1 MSHIPY
7 TICRSGT
14 YYYNQRLPIHAANS
28 YGHFIRQV
36 LSKDPL
42 KAEVLSKR
50 LSDVLEGAWSSTT
63 DATPVNV
70 FTIIEG
76 FQPRRVALSEVAAEY
91 LALKQIDQTPPR
103 AALSTFISLAGD
115 RDVSEYTRQDAKLF
129 VHHLEMKGNK
139 TATIRRR
146 INSLSAIMNYAY
158 SELDLDKRNPFTRLF
173 IRNEGDDV
181 FKRGTFI
188 NDQLKLGYAK
198 ALASGSSVKLLMP
211 LLGETGC
218 RLAEIFGLR
227 LDDIDLEN
235 ELIHI
240 RPNSARRLKNK
251 TSERVLP
258 LVGYAKLAMEQAQ
271 IKADDQWLFSQYI
284 KAGHCYATHAS
295 NAVNKWL
302 KRDFGGLTAHS
313 LRHTFRDRLRAV
325 ECPMDMIDQIG
336 GWRCVGGVATNYGHG
351 YSRLQVERWLRLV
364 LIPLASGDGTYT
376 LDPF

>member
-14 YYYNQRLPIHAANS
+14 YYYNRRVPKHAVNS
-28 YGHFIRQV
+28 YGQFIRQA

-42 KAEVLSKR
+42 EAEAFSKR
-50 LSDVLEGAWSSTT
+50 LSDVLEGAWSATT
-63 DATPVNV
+63 DASPVNIS
-70 FTIIEG
+70 TIVKS
-76 FQPRRVALSEVAAEY
+76 FQPRRVALSEIAAEY

-103 AALSTFISLAGD
+103 VALSTFLSLAGD
-115 RDVSEYTRQDAKLF
+115 RDVRDYTRQDAKLF
-129 VHHLEMKGNK
+129 VHYLEMKGNK

-173 IRNEGDDV
+173 IQNEGADV
-181 FKRGTFI
+181 FKRGTFA
-188 NDQLKLGYAK
+188 NDQLKWGYDK
-198 ALASGSSVKLLMP
+198 ALSSGSTVKLLMP

-218 RLAEIFGLR
+218 RLAEIVGLR
-227 LDDIDLEN
+227 LEDIDLDN
-235 ELIHI
+235 ELLHI

-258 LVGYAKLAMEQAQ
+258 LVGYAKLAIDQVQ
-271 IKADDQWLFSQYI
+271 IQADDEWLFPQYI
-284 KAGHCYATHAS
+284 KSGHCYATHAS

-302 KRDFGGLTAHS
+302 KKDFGGLTAHS

-336 GWRCVGGVATNYGHG
+336 GWKSITSIGNSYGRG
-351 YSRLQVERWLRLV
+351 FTMDQYRQ
-364 LIPLASGDGTYT
+364 Y
-376 LDPF
+376 LDKIMIT

>member
-14 YYYNQRLPIHAANS
+14 YYYNRRVPKYAVKS
-28 YGHFIRQV
+28 YGQFIRQA

-42 KAEVLSKR
+42 EAEAFSKR
-50 LSDVLEGAWSSTT
+50 LSDVLEGAWSATT
-63 DATPVNV
+63 DAPPVNIS
-70 FTIIEG
+70 TIVKS
-76 FQPRRVALSEVAAEY
+76 FQPRRVALSEIAAEY

-103 AALSTFISLAGD
+103 VALSTFLSLAGD
-115 RDVSEYTRQDAKLF
+115 RDVRDYTRQDAKLF
-129 VHHLEMKGNK
+129 VHYLEMKGNK

-173 IRNEGDDV
+173 IQNEGADV
-181 FKRGTFI
+181 FKRGTFA
-188 NDQLKLGYAK
+188 NDQLKWGYDK
-198 ALASGSSVKLLMP
+198 ALSSGGTVKLLMP

-218 RLAEIFGLR
+218 RLAEIVGLR
-227 LDDIDLEN
+227 LEDIDLDN
-235 ELIHI
+235 ELLHI

-258 LVGYAKLAMEQAQ
+258 LVGYAKLAIDQVQ
-271 IKADDQWLFSQYI
+271 IQADDEWLFPQYI
-284 KAGHCYATHAS
+284 KSGHCYATHAS

-302 KRDFGGLTAHS
+302 KKDFGGLTAHS

-336 GWRCVGGVATNYGHG
+336 GWKSITSIGNSYGRG
-351 YSRLQVERWLRLV
+351 FTMDQYRQ
-364 LIPLASGDGTYT
+364 Y
-376 LDPF
+376 LDKIMIT

>member
-14 YYYNQRLPIHAANS
+14 YYYNRRVPKHAVNS
-28 YGHFIRQV
+28 YGQFIRQA
-36 LSKDPL
+36 LSKDL
-42 KAEVLSKR
+42 LEAEAFSKR
-50 LSDVLEGAWSSTT
+50 LSDVLEGAWSATT
-63 DATPVNV
+63 DASPVNIS
-70 FTIIEG
+70 TIVKS
-76 FQPRRVALSEVAAEY
+76 FQPRRVSLSEIAAEY

-103 AALSTFISLAGD
+103 VALSTFLSLAGD
-115 RDVSEYTRQDAKLF
+115 RDVRDYTRQDAKLF
-129 VHHLEMKGNK
+129 VHYLEMKGNK

-173 IRNEGDDV
+173 IQNEGADV
-181 FKRGTFI
+181 FKRGTFT
-188 NDQLKLGYAK
+188 NEQFKWGYDK
-198 ALASGSSVKLLMP
+198 ALSSGSTVKLLMP

-218 RLAEIFGLR
+218 RLAEIVGLR
-227 LDDIDLEN
+227 LEDIDLDN
-235 ELIHI
+235 ELLHI

-258 LVGYAKLAMEQAQ
+258 LVGYAKLAIDQVQ
-271 IKADDQWLFSQYI
+271 IQADDEWLFPQYI
-284 KAGHCYATHAS
+284 KSGHCYATHAS

-302 KRDFGGLTAHS
+302 KKDFGGLTAHS

-336 GWRCVGGVATNYGHG
+336 GWKSITSIGNSYGRG
-351 YSRLQVERWLRLV
+351 FTMDQYRQ
-364 LIPLASGDGTYT
+364 Y
-376 LDPF
+376 LDKIMIT

>member
-1 MSHIPY
+1 VSHIPY

-14 YYYNQRLPIHAANS
+14 YYYNRRVPIHAVIS
-28 YGHFIRQV
+28 YGHLIRQA
-36 LSKDPL
+36 LSKDPQ

-50 LSDVLEGAWSSTT
+50 LSNVLEGAWSVTT
-63 DATPVNV
+63 DAPPVNISN
-70 FTIIEG
+70 IIKS
-76 FQPRRVALSEVAAEY
+76 FQPRRVALSEIAAEY

-103 AALSTFISLAGD
+103 VALSTFLSLAGD

-173 IRNEGDDV
+173 ICNEGDDV
-181 FKRGTFI
+181 FKRGIFT
-188 NDQLKLGYAK
+188 NEQLKLGYDK

-218 RLAEIFGLR
+218 RLAEIVGLR
-227 LDDIDLEN
+227 LEDINLDNDLVY
-235 ELIHI
+235 I
-240 RPNSARRLKNK
+240 RPNSARRLKNR
-251 TSERVLP
+251 TSERVVP
-258 LVGYAKLAMEQAQ
+258 LVGYAKLAIEQALTQ
-271 IKADDQWLFSQYI
+271 ANDEWLFPQYL
-284 KAGHCYATHAS
+284 KVGHCYATHAS

-313 LRHTFRDRLRAV
+313 LRHTFRDRLRAL
-325 ECPMDMIDQIG
+325 ECLTDMIDQLG
-336 GWRCVGGVATNYGHG
+336 GWSSVDGVGARHG
-351 YSRLQVERWLRLV
+351 QGYDLGQLRV
-364 LIPLASGDGTYT
+364 LLAR
-376 LDPF
+376 